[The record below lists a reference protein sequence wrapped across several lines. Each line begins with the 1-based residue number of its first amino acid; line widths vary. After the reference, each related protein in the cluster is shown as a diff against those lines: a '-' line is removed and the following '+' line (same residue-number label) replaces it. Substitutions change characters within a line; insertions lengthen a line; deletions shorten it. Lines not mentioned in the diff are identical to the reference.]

1 MPDAASKSRCCGNAL
16 RAYSLALGNIGFAA
30 GAIDSGATREGV
42 LLIGTTL
49 FGFSVPLWRPLFKVV
64 VEKGMALQAAKP
76 KRVPATQAKSQKT
89 GPPRLNGEGVIYYEG
104 PSPMDP
110 GNFQADQCVPNAVVD
125 KLRSHGLNV
134 ITTKEAG
141 LQDADDVRQ
150 IDTSTQTR
158 RVLITHDKGFMRK
171 HEQGWPHAGIVLA
184 RPGKVWH
191 QEILR
196 VCLAISAGA
205 KV

>member
-1 MPDAASKSRCCGNAL
+1 MPDAVSKSRCSGNAL

-42 LLIGTTL
+42 LIIGTTL
-49 FGFSVPLWRPLFKVV
+49 FSFALPVWRPLFRKA
-64 VEKGMALQAAKP
+64 VEKGMALHAAKP
-76 KRVPATQAKSQKT
+76 KQVPPTQAKSQKT
-89 GPPRLNGEGVIYYEG
+89 GPPRLNGEGVIYREG
-104 PSPMDP
+104 SSPMDP
-110 GNFQADQCVPNAVVD
+110 GYFQTDQCVPRVVVE
-125 KLRSHGLNV
+125 KLRAHGLNV

-150 IDTSTQTR
+150 LDTATLSQ
-158 RVLITHDKGFMRK
+158 RVLITHDKGFLTK
-171 HEQGWPHAGIVLA
+171 HKQGWPHAGIVVA

-196 VCLAISAGA
+196 VCLAISTGE
-205 KV
+205 KM